1 VVDCDIERMD
11 ELLKVITEFAG
22 FDQPRKNS
30 IALKDYLHSTLKAI
44 NDDCAKRQVRVGWK
58 GNGQGV
64 KIMADAAQ
72 LQYALKNTMLAVL
85 SQTRMG
91 SEIELALGE
100 RGSLTISYLREGERI
115 QSLANYLSDATTP
128 AKENI
133 LPLRIM
139 LAREIVE
146 RSGGR
151 FGMDQTD
158 GDREVVTMEFP
169 VV

>member
-1 VVDCDIERMD
+1 
-11 ELLKVITEFAG
+11 
-22 FDQPRKNS
+22 
-30 IALKDYLHSTLKAI
+30 
-44 NDDCAKRQVRVGWK
+44 
-58 GNGQGV
+58 
-64 KIMADAAQ
+64 MADAAQ

-85 SQTRMG
+85 SQTQMG
-91 SEIELALGE
+91 SEIELALGK

-115 QSLANYLSDATTP
+115 RSVANYLSDASAAET
-128 AKENI
+128 ENI
-133 LPLRIM
+133 IPLRIM

-151 FGMDQTD
+151 FGMDQTE